1 VSSEASPAPRS
12 RRPKARLGRLVA
24 RLAQVAIAGL
34 VVVVVWR
41 AVEVLSWRELA
52 SSIAAADLRYVLL
65 GVALL
70 VGRYL
75 VWTLRWRLAQRSVE
89 HLVPL
94 PGWLHSFFTVV
105 GAVAA
110 NGFTPTAPVVGGLLR
125 ARHGQGAGGV
135 QGAGG
140 AGERAFGRVYGVVL
154 FDQVAHQT
162 VLALSAAFAAV
173 AAALWAG
180 RTAVAAAI
188 AAALL
193 AGAAVASYWLR
204 GLDEARVERI
214 SGWLDRRL
222 AGGDVE
228 GARREGRLQ
237 AIHAHGR
244 EALRVVQRLLQQR
257 WLRRAALLLGV
268 VFVALNSLALWA
280 FFRALGRPVDP
291 LTAWLAVT
299 VGVVAGGFTGTPGGV
314 GTTEAGMVLAL
325 AAMQVSELDAAAAT
339 LLYRG
344 LHYLVVLALGVPA
357 LVLLEARLRRRAVVE
372 EAA

>member
-1 VSSEASPAPRS
+1 MNEPVSGETSTAPREP
-12 RRPKARLGRLVA
+12 PKEGNLGRLVG
-24 RLAQVAIAGL
+24 RVVKIAIAA
-34 VVVVVWR
+34 VVAVLVWR
-41 AVEVLSWRELA
+41 AVQALSWRQLA
-52 SSIAAADLRYVLL
+52 RAIAAADLRFTLL
-65 GVALL
+65 GLALL

-75 VWTLRWRLAQRSVE
+75 VWTLRWRLALRC
-89 HLVPL
+89 LGPL

-125 ARHGQGAGGV
+125 ARHGYGAV
-135 QGAGG
+135 GAAGP
-140 AGERAFGRVYGVVL
+140 GERAFGRVYGVVL

-162 VLALSAAFAAV
+162 VLALNGALVAV
-173 AAALWAG
+173 AAALWFG
-180 RTAVAAAI
+180 RTAVAAAT
-188 AAALL
+188 AAAIV
-193 AGAAVASYWLR
+193 AAIVVVSYWLR

-244 EALRVVQRLLQQR
+244 EALRVVQRLLRER

-291 LTAWLAVT
+291 LTAWMAVT
-299 VGVVAGGFTGTPGGV
+299 AGVVAGGFTGTPGGV

-325 AAMQVSELDAAAAT
+325 SAMEVGELDAAAAT

-357 LVLLEARLRRRAVVE
+357 LVLLEARLRRRTAVE

>member
-1 VSSEASPAPRS
+1 MLATVSSEASPAPR
-12 RRPKARLGRLVA
+12 RPRPRGNLGRLVG
-24 RLAQVAIAGL
+24 RLVQVAIAAL
-34 VVVVVWR
+34 VAVLVWR
-41 AVEVLSWRELA
+41 AVASLSWRELGRT
-52 SSIAAADLRYVLL
+52 IAAADLRYTLL

-70 VGRYL
+70 VGRFL
-75 VWTLRWRLAQRSVE
+75 IWTLRWRLALRTLE

-94 PGWLHSFFTVV
+94 PSWLHSFFIVV

-125 ARHGQGAGGV
+125 ARHAGG
-135 QGAGG
+135 Q
-140 AGERAFGRVYGVVL
+140 GERAFGRVYGVVL

-162 VLALSAAFAAV
+162 VLTLSGAMAAIALALWFGRV
-173 AAALWAG
+173 GLAAALAAAVVG
-180 RTAVAAAI
+180 GAVA
-188 AAALL
+188 
-193 AGAAVASYWLR
+193 VSYWLR

-214 SGWLDRRL
+214 GGWIEGRL

-228 GARREGRLQ
+228 GARKEGRLQ
-237 AIHAHGR
+237 ALHAHAR
-244 EALRVVQRLLQQR
+244 EALRVVQRLLR
-257 WLRRAALLLGV
+257 DGWLRRAALLLGV
-268 VFVALNSLALWA
+268 VFVALNSMALWA

-299 VGVVAGGFTGTPGGV
+299 VGVAAGGFTGTPGGV

-325 AAMQVSELDAAAAT
+325 RAMDVGELDAAAAT

-344 LHYLVVLALGVPA
+344 LHYAVVLLLGLPA

>member
-1 VSSEASPAPRS
+1 M
-12 RRPKARLGRLVA
+12 
-24 RLAQVAIAGL
+24 
-34 VVVVVWR
+34 VWR
-41 AVEVLSWRELA
+41 AVEALSWRELA
-52 SSIAAADLRYVLL
+52 SSIAAADLRFVLL
-65 GVALL
+65 GVGLL

-125 ARHGQGAGGV
+125 ARHSRGAAGQGP
-135 QGAGG
+135 GG

-162 VLALSAAFAAV
+162 VLALNAAFAAV

-228 GARREGRLQ
+228 DARREGRLQ

-257 WLRRAALLLGV
+257 WLLCTALLLGV

-291 LTAWLAVT
+291 FTAWLAVT
-299 VGVVAGGFTGTPGGV
+299 VGAVAGGFSGTPGGV

-344 LHYLVVLALGVPA
+344 VHYLVVLAVGVPA
-357 LVLLEARLRRRAVVE
+357 LVLLEARLRRRAAVE
-372 EAA
+372 EVA

>member
-1 VSSEASPAPRS
+1 MAV
-12 RRPKARLGRLVA
+12 
-24 RLAQVAIAGL
+24 AGL
-34 VVVVVWR
+34 VAVLLWR
-41 AVEVLSWRELA
+41 AVEALSWRELA
-52 SSIAAADLRYVLL
+52 RAIAAADLQFTLL

-70 VGRYL
+70 VARYF

-89 HLVPL
+89 HVTPL

-125 ARHGQGAGGV
+125 ARHV
-135 QGAGG
+135 QGARGG
-140 AGERAFGRVYGVVL
+140 GRTGERAFGRVYGVVL

-162 VLALSAAFAAV
+162 VLTLNGALV
-173 AAALWAG
+173 
-180 RTAVAAAI
+180 AI
-188 AAALL
+188 AAALWFGKTAVAVATAAAVV
-193 AGAAVASYWLR
+193 AGAVVVSWWLR
-204 GLDEARVERI
+204 GLDEARVDRI

-244 EALRVVQRLLQQR
+244 DALRVVQRLLQLR
-257 WLRRAALLLGV
+257 WLRRTSLLLGV
-268 VFVALNSLALWA
+268 VFVALNSLAFWA
-280 FFRALGRPVDP
+280 LFRALGRPVDV
-291 LTAWLAVT
+291 LTAWMAVT
-299 VGVVAGGFTGTPGGV
+299 AGVAAGGFTGTPGGV

-325 AAMQVSELDAAAAT
+325 SAMEVGQLDAAAAT

-344 LHYLVVLALGVPA
+344 
-357 LVLLEARLRRRAVVE
+357 
-372 EAA
+372 

>member
-1 VSSEASPAPRS
+1 VSSEASRAPRS
-12 RRPKARLGRLVA
+12 PRAKGSLGRLVK
-24 RLAQVAIAGL
+24 RLAQVAIAAL
-34 VVVVVWR
+34 VALLVWR
-41 AVEVLSWRELA
+41 AVEVLSWRQLA
-52 SSIAAADLRYVLL
+52 RAIAAADLPFTLL
-65 GVALL
+65 GLALL

-75 VWTLRWRLAQRSVE
+75 VWTLRWRLALRC
-89 HLVPL
+89 LGPL

-125 ARHGQGAGGV
+125 ARHGYGAA
-135 QGAGG
+135 GAATGP
-140 AGERAFGRVYGVVL
+140 GERAFGRVYGVVL

-162 VLALSAAFAAV
+162 VLALNGALVAI
-173 AAALWAG
+173 AAALWFG
-180 RTAVAAAI
+180 KTAVAAAT
-188 AAALL
+188 AAAVV
-193 AGAAVASYWLR
+193 AVVAVASYWLR

-222 AGGDVE
+222 TGGDVE

-244 EALRVVQRLLQQR
+244 EALRVVQRLLR
-257 WLRRAALLLGV
+257 EHWLRRAALLLGV

-291 LTAWLAVT
+291 LTAWMAVT
-299 VGVVAGGFTGTPGGV
+299 AGVVAGGFTGTPGGV

-325 AAMQVSELDAAAAT
+325 SAMEVGELDAAAAT

>member
-1 VSSEASPAPRS
+1 MAS
-12 RRPKARLGRLVA
+12 LL
-24 RLAQVAIAGL
+24 
-34 VVVVVWR
+34 WR
-41 AVEVLSWRELA
+41 AVAALSWGEL
-52 SSIAAADLRYVLL
+52 SRSIATADLRFTLL

-75 VWTLRWRLAQRSVE
+75 VWTLRWRLALRSLE
-89 HLVPL
+89 HTAAL
-94 PGWLHSFFTVV
+94 PGWLHSFFTLL

-110 NGFTPTAPVVGGLLR
+110 NGFTPTAPVLGGLLR
-125 ARHGQGAGGV
+125 ARHGAGAVGG
-135 QGAGG
+135 GG
-140 AGERAFGRVYGVVL
+140 RAGERAFGRVYGVVL

-162 VLALSAAFAAV
+162 VLALNSALAGIALALWFGRTGV
-173 AAALWAG
+173 AAAA
-180 RTAVAAAI
+180 AV
-188 AAALL
+188 ALL
-193 AGAAVASYWLR
+193 AGVVAASWWLR

-228 GARREGRLQ
+228 GARKEGRLQ

-244 EALRVVQRLLQQR
+244 EALRVVQRLLRER

-268 VFVALNSLALWA
+268 VFVALNSMALWA

-299 VGVVAGGFTGTPGGV
+299 AGVVAGGFTGTPGGV

-325 AAMQVSELDAAAAT
+325 AAMEVGELDAAAAT

-344 LHYLVVLALGVPA
+344 LHYAVVLALGLPA
-357 LVLLEARLRRRAVVE
+357 LVLLEARLRRRAMAE

>member
-1 VSSEASPAPRS
+1 VSGEASPAPRS
-12 RRPKARLGRLVA
+12 RRPRGNLGRLVA
-24 RLAQVAIAGL
+24 RLAQIAIAAL
-34 VVVVVWR
+34 VVGVVWR
-41 AVEVLSWRELA
+41 AVEALSWRELA

-94 PGWLHSFFTVV
+94 PGWPHSFFTVV

-125 ARHGQGAGGV
+125 ARHGQGAA
-135 QGAGG
+135 GAAG

-162 VLALSAAFAAV
+162 VLALNAAFAAV

-188 AAALL
+188 AAAVL
-193 AGAAVASYWLR
+193 AGAALAAYWLR
-204 GLDEARVERI
+204 GFDEARVERLG
-214 SGWLDRRL
+214 GWLDRRL
-222 AGGDVE
+222 TGGDVE

-244 EALRVVQRLLQQR
+244 EALRVVQRLLQQH
-257 WLRRAALLLGV
+257 WLRRTALLLGV

-325 AAMQVSELDAAAAT
+325 AALHVGELDAAAAT

-357 LVLLEARLRRRAVVE
+357 LVLLEARLRRRAVAE
-372 EAA
+372 EVA

>member
-1 VSSEASPAPRS
+1 VSGEASPAPTR
-12 RRPKARLGRLVA
+12 RRPKGHLGRLVG
-24 RLAQVAIAGL
+24 RLAQVAIAVL
-34 VVVVVWR
+34 VVAVVWR
-41 AVEVLSWRELA
+41 AVEALSWRELA
-52 SSIAAADLRYVLL
+52 RSIAAADLRYVLL
-65 GVALL
+65 GIALL

-125 ARHGQGAGGV
+125 ARHGQGT
-135 QGAGG
+135 GG

-154 FDQVAHQT
+154 FDQVAHQA

-180 RTAVAAAI
+180 RTGVAAAI
-188 AAALL
+188 AAVLL
-193 AGAAVASYWLR
+193 AGVVLASYWLR
-204 GLDEARVERI
+204 GFDEARVERL

-244 EALRVVQRLLQQR
+244 EALRVVQRLLQQG
-257 WLRRAALLLGV
+257 WLRRTALLLGV

-325 AAMQVSELDAAAAT
+325 AALDVGELDAAAAT

-357 LVLLEARLRRRAVVE
+357 LVLLEARLRRRGVVE
-372 EAA
+372 ETA